1 MSKEAR
7 CNRRHLRR
15 RIMAGASALAI
26 GISIQGVAIHAAAT
40 AVITPML
47 ATPAAAQG
55 SEEVYR
61 QEALAHARAISEG
74 WRRLEDHILRR
85 SAAPTR
91 WTGPVP
97 PASTG
102 WLAAW
107 TERGVGARYCDNT
120 LLVYMEPEVLK
131 GVGRDQRSV
140 QVAPHLYAGQG
151 NALAGGLAA
160 LHWLTGASGTSVAE
174 GTAGRPDVA
183 LPACLSDSS
192 FGGPLPSGRVA
203 LAGAVRDPHLDLRER
218 ISHER
223 SVENCPAG
231 THGEGRTMTRELR
244 QTHDGRGDAVGDPV
258 MGSWQVSIDDCRAD
272 YSEWE
277 HYTLECSWLAGP
289 PHDREM
295 TGQEIWR
302 REKTVTADGVS
313 WGTPEFVSTSCWEG
327 QVSAL
332 PQAVVTETVRTETA
346 SGACPAGYS
355 GTVVL
360 TRTVTTRSTTW
371 PWDAQPTV
379 QETPGNWISD
389 ESGCSRVVTPV
400 TEPPDDGADDEHPDD
415 EEDRESPDEKPDPDV
430 RDDEPDPETPD
441 EKPKPKTRD
450 APPGGPGGPGT
461 GAPGTGTCG
470 PSPGEGSDGPGDG
483 TCSGPGVGP
492 GTGNGGCFLTEA
504 VVGARGIEA
513 DDGPTLTVLRAFRD
527 GYMQETP
534 ERRALV
540 ARYYEIAPRIVA
552 AIPREHEDWIWIG
565 AQVDEAVAA
574 IRAGENDRAFAIY
587 VAMVRRLEARWLEPA
602 RGASHQGVPLYQGVP
617 LS

>member
-1 MSKEAR
+1 MNEGTRCAR
-7 CNRRHLRR
+7 RRLRTGER
-15 RIMAGASALAI
+15 PGPGERPGARIMAGASALAI
-26 GISIQGVAIHAAAT
+26 GIAIQAAAT
-40 AVITPML
+40 GALMPMF
-47 ATPAAAQG
+47 ATPAAAQE

-61 QEALAHARAISEG
+61 QEALAHARAISEA

-91 WTGPVP
+91 WTGSVP

-102 WLAAW
+102 WLDAW
-107 TERGVGARYCDNT
+107 TERGVRARYCGNT

-140 QVAPHLYAGQG
+140 QVAPHLYA
-151 NALAGGLAA
+151 AAGGLAA
-160 LHWLTGASGTSVAE
+160 LHWLAGSVAE

-203 LAGAVRDPHLDLRER
+203 LAGTVRDPHLDLRER

-223 SVENCPAG
+223 TVEDCPAG
-231 THGEGRTMTRELR
+231 THGGGRTMTREVR
-244 QTHDGRGDAVGDPV
+244 QAHDGRGDPVGDPV
-258 MGSWQVSIDDCRAD
+258 TGSWQVSIDDCRAD

-277 HYTLECSWLAGP
+277 HYTLACSWLAGP
-289 PHDREM
+289 PHNREM

-327 QVSAL
+327 RTPAL
-332 PQAVVTETVRTETA
+332 PQAEVTETVRTETTA
-346 SGACPAGYS
+346 GACPAGYS
-355 GTVVL
+355 GTAVL

-379 QETPGNWISD
+379 QDIPGNWIAD
-389 ESGCSRVVTPV
+389 QSGCSRVVTPV
-400 TEPPDDGADDEHPDD
+400 SEPPDDEPDGENPDD
-415 EEDRESPDEKPDPDV
+415 EGDPESPDGTPDPDV

-441 EKPKPKTRD
+441 EKPKPRT
-450 APPGGPGGPGT
+450 PQVTPGGPGGTGTGT
-461 GAPGTGTCG
+461 GAPGTGACG
-470 PSPGEGSDGPGDG
+470 PSGDSGGSDGGGSDGPGDG

-492 GTGNGGCFLTEA
+492 GAGSGGGDGGCFLTEA

-513 DDGPTLTVLRAFRD
+513 DDGPTLTALRSFRD
-527 GYMQETP
+527 GYMQQAP

-552 AIPREHEDWIWIG
+552 AVPRGHGDWAWIG

-574 IRAGENDRAFAIY
+574 IHAGEKDRAFAIY
-587 VAMVRRLEARWLEPA
+587 VAMVRRLEARWLEPVRA
-602 RGASHQGVPLYQGVP
+602 VRS
-617 LS
+617 